1 MTGFACKQ
9 TSAMIAPL
17 FLGLQAIKGYE
28 ALQQRHKMD
37 VHTYFHLVPLLVAEL
52 RPPTAAALPL
62 RLLATM
68 VHAKAHARAWAA
80 MHAGWLRELPR
91 RESHK
96 VRRAVVFCVASFA
109 LHLLLY
115 ITGSTRGEHLHC
127 NRAHQGRHRSLQTGD
142 REQATHNHT
151 YCITLLYYTIHKNNL
166 PYVPERVHMDPLV
179 EVCLYPCRGAI

>member
-9 TSAMIAPL
+9 ISAMIAPVTL

-62 RLLATM
+62 RLLATL

-96 VRRAVVFCVASFA
+96 VRRAVVCCFTSFA
-109 LHLLLY
+109 LHHRVDTRSTSPLQQSTSRTAQKPANRGPRSSNTQPY
-115 ITGSTRGEHLHC
+115 ILH
-127 NRAHQGRHRSLQTGD
+127 NIIIY
-142 REQATHNHT
+142 HT
-151 YCITLLYYTIHKNNL
+151 
-166 PYVPERVHMDPLV
+166 
-179 EVCLYPCRGAI
+179 